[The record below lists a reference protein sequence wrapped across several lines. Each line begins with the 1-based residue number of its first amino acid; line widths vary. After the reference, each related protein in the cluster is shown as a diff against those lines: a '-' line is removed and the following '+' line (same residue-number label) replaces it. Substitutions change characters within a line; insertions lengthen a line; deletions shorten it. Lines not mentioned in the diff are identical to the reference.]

1 MASVQMQALALL
13 LRVTRKPRMAT
24 AERARRRLAKPKGP
38 AEPPSQLTSQCAV
51 SERRVGDF
59 VCYTV
64 APPGGD
70 FTHAVLYLHGGSY
83 ISEITSQHWSF
94 IGRMAGAG
102 ARVEVPIYGL
112 APQHTYRDAYPLIT
126 DVYRDLVSDSD
137 GKGVSVVGDSAGA
150 GLALGFA
157 QSLQATE
164 LPQPRQLVL
173 LSPWLDL
180 TLSNPDIPRVQR
192 RDPWLSR
199 QGLLEA
205 GKAWAGGD
213 DPTDFRLSPLNGPLT
228 GLPPVTLYVGTHD
241 ILYPDALRLRDQ
253 LEAAGVP
260 ARLVVAEG
268 AFHVYVLAPVPEGR
282 EAASTIVR
290 DLAPARAR

>member
-1 MASVQMQALALL
+1 MASLRMRALALL
-13 LRVTRKPRMAT
+13 LRATKKPRMAT
-24 AERARRRLAKPKGP
+24 AERAHQRLSRPKGSPQPP
-38 AEPPSQLTSQCAV
+38 AQLTSKHAV
-51 SERRVGDF
+51 SDRRVGDF
-59 VCYTV
+59 TCYTV
-64 APPGGD
+64 APSGGD
-70 FTHAVLYLHGGSY
+70 FTRAVLYLHGGSY

-94 IGRMAGAG
+94 IGRLAEAG

-112 APQHTYRDAYPLIT
+112 APQHTYRDACPLVT
-126 DVYRDLVSDSD
+126 DVYRDLLGDSD
-137 GKGVSVVGDSAGA
+137 GRDVSLVGDSAGA

-180 TLSNPDIPRVQR
+180 TLSHPDIPRVQR
-192 RDPWLSR
+192 SDPWLSR
-199 QGLLEA
+199 EGLVEA

-213 DPTDFRLSPLNGPLT
+213 DPTDFRLSPLNGPLS
-228 GLPPVTLYVGTHD
+228 GLPPVTMYVGTRD
-241 ILYPDALRLRDQ
+241 ILHLDAVRLRDQ

-268 AFHVYVLAPVPEGR
+268 AFHDYVLAPVPEGR
-282 EAASTIVR
+282 EAVRTIVR
-290 DLAPARAR
+290 DLAPARTR

>member
-1 MASVQMQALALL
+1 M
-13 LRVTRKPRMAT
+13 
-24 AERARRRLAKPKGP
+24 
-38 AEPPSQLTSQCAV
+38 PPEEITSRYAV

-59 VCYTV
+59 TCYTV

-83 ISEITSQHWSF
+83 INEITSQHWSF
-94 IGRMAGAG
+94 IARLVEAG
-102 ARVEVPIYGL
+102 ARAEVPIYGL
-112 APQHTYRDAYPLIT
+112 APQHTYREAYPLLI
-126 DVYRDLVSDSD
+126 DVYRDLLGDLGSDDAEARAGGSD
-137 GKGVSVVGDSAGA
+137 GVGVSVVGDSAGA

-157 QSLQATE
+157 QSLQAAR

-180 TLSNPDIPRVQR
+180 TLSNPDILRVQR

-199 QGLLEA
+199 VGLLEVA
-205 GKAWAGGD
+205 KAWSGGD
-213 DPTDFRLSPLNGPLT
+213 DPTDFRLSPLNGPLA
-228 GLPPVTLYVGTHD
+228 GLPPVAIYVGTRD
-241 ILYPDALRLRDQ
+241 ILHPDAVKLRDR

-260 ARLVVAEG
+260 VRLEVAKG

-282 EAASTIVR
+282 RAASTIVR
-290 DLAPARAR
+290 DLAPAGSR